1 MKIADIVL
9 SDSYYNELL
18 TAVQD
23 LLVRVIDKGLK
34 EIGTER
40 FKALLAKQ
48 GYITTTNELI
58 GAVNDSGFATS
69 VDKNK
74 IVPKSELPTNMK
86 PDGEGSVDVS
96 KLAGN
101 QAMQNIKA
109 DL

>member
-9 SDSYYNELL
+9 SESYYNELL

-48 GYITTTNELI
+48 GYITTTNEI
-58 GAVNDSGFATS
+58 GPVNDSGFATS

>member
-9 SDSYYNELL
+9 SESYYNELL

-86 PDGEGSVDVS
+86 PDGESSVDVS

>member
-9 SDSYYNELL
+9 SESYYNELL

-86 PDGEGSVDVS
+86 PDGENSVDVS